1 MTGVDQSAFI
11 DLFSAN
17 AGTYDTGVEFFK
29 PLAAK
34 LVGHAGV
41 RPGQRV
47 LDVGC
52 GRGAV
57 LFQAAER
64 VGSSGSVIGI
74 DLAEGMVEATA
85 NEVHERGLGNVTVN
99 RMDGA
104 DPDYPAGSF
113 DQILG
118 SMSIIFIPELADAFG
133 RYHALLRN
141 GGTLAFTAPGVGS
154 SPLEWRIGPFD
165 MQTMITEAMPE
176 RSAELQAG
184 LDEVAAKFTSLH
196 PDSLLGDLRTA
207 GFTDPLARTDS
218 ITVTAASGKSFVDW
232 TFSHGMR
239 TFWDMIPDE
248 KRRAEYAAELA
259 ARIDADRGEADSV
272 SYEVQTRVFLAT
284 K

>member
-1 MTGVDQSAFI
+1 MTGVDQSTFI
-11 DLFSAN
+11 DVFSAN

-34 LVGHAGV
+34 LIEHAGV

-57 LFQAAER
+57 LFPVAER
-64 VGSSGSVIGI
+64 VGTSGSVIGI

-85 NEVHERGLGNVTVN
+85 KEAHERGFGNVTVN
-99 RMDGA
+99 RMDGS

-133 RYHALLRN
+133 RYHALLRD
-141 GGTLAFTAPGVGS
+141 GGTLAFTAPGFGS
-154 SPLEWRIGPFD
+154 SPLDWRIGPFD
-165 MQTMITEAMPE
+165 MQTMIDEAMPE
-176 RSAELQAG
+176 RRTELRAR
-184 LDEVAAKFTSLH
+184 LDEAITAFPSLH
-196 PDSLLGDLRTA
+196 PDHLLGDLRTA

-218 ITVTAASGKSFVDW
+218 ITVTAGSGKSFVDW

-259 ARIDADRGEADSV
+259 ARIDAERGDADSI